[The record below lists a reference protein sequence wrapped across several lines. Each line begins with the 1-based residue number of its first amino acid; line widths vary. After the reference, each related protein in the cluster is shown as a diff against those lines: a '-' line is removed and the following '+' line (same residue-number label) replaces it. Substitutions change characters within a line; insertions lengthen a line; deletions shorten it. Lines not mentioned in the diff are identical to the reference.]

1 MVGKI
6 SDEIALYMTMTGDS
20 IIAECCL
27 DEGRPGKLMDT
38 LAAAALGLAAA
49 VAVPQAQQA
58 PAAPAPAQ
66 GGARPAAAGEPEA
79 PEPEPSWTKDQIIEH
94 YYEAYNNIG
103 NVEKTWKQARQ
114 VDKSITKKDVQD
126 WKRKNYAPLRYH
138 RGLNSYVA
146 KQPKEEYQIDLMFFK
161 DLDKKTKEEEKGPY
175 EGALLA
181 VDIFT
186 KYCAVEPITGTD
198 EDAVLRGLK
207 ECIKSLGGY
216 PKMVYHDAES
226 AFVGAKIQK
235 YLATHKVRSITTL
248 GHAPVAERTIRT
260 IKGLLYP
267 RVETHGTKWWNELP
281 RVLNVYNKVSKHRT
295 IGMSPLLATEK
306 KNEDEVRLNLELN
319 RKDGRKYPP
328 IREGDRVRVYKK
340 KQLGEKENVPP
351 WTKETW
357 KVTYVGTK
365 EKGRA
370 QGVPI
375 IQVDTSEKPLP
386 AKKNYLMRHEVF
398 KVPY

>member
-1 MVGKI
+1 
-6 SDEIALYMTMTGDS
+6 
-20 IIAECCL
+20 
-27 DEGRPGKLMDT
+27 
-38 LAAAALGLAAA
+38 
-49 VAVPQAQQA
+49 
-58 PAAPAPAQ
+58 
-66 GGARPAAAGEPEA
+66 
-79 PEPEPSWTKDQIIEH
+79 
-94 YYEAYNNIG
+94 
-103 NVEKTWKQARQ
+103 
-114 VDKSITKKDVQD
+114 
-126 WKRKNYAPLRYH
+126 
-138 RGLNSYVA
+138 
-146 KQPKEEYQIDLMFFK
+146 
-161 DLDKKTKEEEKGPY
+161 
-175 EGALLA
+175 
-181 VDIFT
+181 
-186 KYCAVEPITGTD
+186 
-198 EDAVLRGLK
+198 
-207 ECIKSLGGY
+207 
-216 PKMVYHDAES
+216 MVYHDAES
-226 AFVGAKIQK
+226 AFVGARIQK

-267 RVETHGTKWWNELP
+267 RVEKFGTKWWNELP
-281 RVLNVYNKVSKHRT
+281 RVLNVDNKVSKHRT
-295 IGMSPLLATEK
+295 IGMSPQLATEK
-306 KNEDEVRLNLELN
+306 KNQDEVRLNLELN

-398 KVPY
+398 KVPN